1 LPALLIDGRPAFVR
15 FEFLDEQGRARF
27 ICISEDGA
35 ARLFKHVSM
44 LIQAISLALLCL
56 GVAAFVADS
65 ALGPPMLATA
75 IAGWL
80 VMPDAL
86 MHR

>member
-1 LPALLIDGRPAFVR
+1 MIAQWRVRAL
-15 FEFLDEQGRARF
+15 
-27 ICISEDGA
+27 A
-35 ARLFKHVSM
+35 ATVV
-44 LIQAISLALLCL
+44 L

-86 MHR
+86 THR

>member
-1 LPALLIDGRPAFVR
+1 MLDLFSLIGR
-15 FEFLDEQGRARF
+15 
-27 ICISEDGA
+27 
-35 ARLFKHVSM
+35 VSM
-44 LIQAISLALLCL
+44 LTQAISLVLLSL
-56 GVAAFVADS
+56 GVTAFVADN
-65 ALGPPMLATA
+65 ALGPPMLAAA